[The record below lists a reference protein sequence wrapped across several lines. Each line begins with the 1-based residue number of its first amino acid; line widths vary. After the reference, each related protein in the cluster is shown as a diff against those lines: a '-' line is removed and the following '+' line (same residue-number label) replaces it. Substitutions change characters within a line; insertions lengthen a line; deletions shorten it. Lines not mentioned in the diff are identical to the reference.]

1 MLWRGADTV
10 GEGMVLRA
18 ADKVAVGDG
27 VERCRSSDGR
37 GCYEEGQMK

>member
-10 GEGMVLRA
+10 GG
-18 ADKVAVGDG
+18 GDG
-27 VERCRSSDGR
+27 VERGRSSDGR